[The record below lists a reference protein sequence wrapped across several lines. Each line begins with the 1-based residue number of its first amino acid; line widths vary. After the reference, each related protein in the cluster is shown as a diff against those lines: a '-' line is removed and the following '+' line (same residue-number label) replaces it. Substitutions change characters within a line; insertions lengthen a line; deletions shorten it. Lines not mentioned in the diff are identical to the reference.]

1 MEKII
6 RLTESDLKRVI
17 KKILNEQGVESQL
30 LRKPVSGTTTQALR
44 KPVAKIRFSNFQWA
58 SPMGGELKWLLKRNK
73 KWIQILAWAR
83 HKDIPE
89 GIVYRLVKNS
99 GEKLP
104 EGFPTTEP
112 TDVYSSGHGGAKFYA
127 NNRVWPTKDN
137 LRYYGGGT
145 NTPTPTPKKTSAP
158 PPPPSLPS
166 TPIAPQLKGKKID
179 LYYDVNNTKPYA
191 QVMISNISN
200 NNGDAVIYLG
210 INKEQGYM
218 VFSCKYSNFTYH
230 HPSNEKIKVFNKKFS
245 DELKKLMCVVND
257 NGIYVPKADYT
268 SISPQTKNNYIA

>member
-1 MEKII
+1 MGKKII

-17 KKILNEQGVESQL
+17 KEILNEDFLGEQSVMNTDEYN
-30 LRKPVSGTTTQALR
+30 RR
-44 KPVAKIRFSNFQWA
+44 IKIRKRFTNFQWT
-58 SPMGGELKWLLKRNK
+58 SPTGTELKSLLKSNK
-73 KWIQILAWAR
+73 NWSQILDWAR
-83 HKDIPE
+83 PKDIPE
-89 GIVYRLVKNS
+89 GILYRLIKKNV
-99 GEKLP
+99 EKLP
-104 EGFPTTEP
+104 AGFPTTSP
-112 TDVYSSGHGGAKFYA
+112 TDVYSSG
-127 NNRVWPTKDN
+127 
-137 LRYYGGGT
+137 GGT
-145 NTPTPTPKKTSAP
+145 NTPTPTPTPKKTSAP
-158 PPPPSLPS
+158 PPPAIS

-245 DELKKLMCVVND
+245 DELKKLMCVAND

-268 SISPQTKNNYIA
+268 SISPQTKNDYIA